1 MLDEPSPRGTPAEAH
16 AAPGRR
22 AAALLKRWR
31 WWLAVGAV
39 AAGLAAWAGP
49 EFLFGPEVPLLPVV
63 RRDFVQSVVA
73 SGRVQAPHRV
83 DIGAQIT
90 GTVTQVPV
98 AEGQAVRAGQALIEL
113 DSTEARAAMQQADV
127 AVAQAQARLRQ
138 LREVQ
143 VPVAEQSLRQARV
156 NLDNARAQLKRH
168 EDLFGK
174 GFIGQAA
181 LDDTRKSVELAE
193 AQWRSAQKQAD
204 ATQPTGSDTAV
215 AEGALA
221 QARASADLA
230 RARLGYTRIVAPVDG
245 TLISRD
251 VERGDVVQAGK
262 TLMVLSP
269 EGETQLVLQIDEKN
283 LNLLALGQRAQASAD
298 AYPRQ
303 RFAAD
308 LVFINPGVDA
318 QRGSVEVKLRV
329 AAPPPYLKQDM
340 TVSVDIEVARRPQA
354 LLVPTD
360 AVHDADA
367 PSPWVLKFDGHRA
380 RRQDLK
386 LGLRSGG
393 LSEVLSGLQAG
404 DRVVP
409 VGATAIGDGSRL
421 RDAASDRP

>member
-16 AAPGRR
+16 ASPGRR

-354 LLVPTD
+354 LLLPTD

-393 LSEVLSGLQAG
+393 LCEVLSGLQAG